1 MKKSSFFI
9 LIIASCLSIYGQKI
23 ENKEETEKDSSP
35 ENLSF
40 DIIVDSSQFNEGYF
54 ERQILRYEELI
65 KEYQNDLRSLIK
77 RDIEEKE
84 RTVNEKYGQ
93 VLKREEEKELA
104 SRNDAI
110 KLFEE
115 FIKKYPDNPKYTPS
129 AMYRLAELYYER
141 SVIDYGEKYSKYE
154 ELQEQYDKKLVGS
167 EPAEPVLD
175 FNDTTELYESLIEKF
190 PDFQYIGSVY
200 YMLGYC
206 YAESGN
212 GDKAVKVWLD
222 LIGKKIETT
231 HLAELYMRLGDHY
244 FETNVLDKAEY
255 YYKEGMRFTESDF
268 FDKLLYKYAWTFYRV
283 SRFEEAV
290 SSFTQLLFFADDM
303 KSKGINRGQD
313 LRKEAVQYIAIS
325 FSDDEWG
332 SVEKAIEYF
341 DKIKAESFEKE
352 VFEQIGKYYFENN
365 NFDQAE
371 KAYRYI
377 LHKHPYYES
386 APRIHYRLIQLYNK
400 SRDFD
405 KVAKE
410 TEIFA
415 KLYDASGEWARIN
428 RGNATLVKEATEWAK
443 NSLLDTASFHHRQA
457 QALVEKGE
465 ADAAVDEYRIAAIAY
480 GEYLVKFPYTSES
493 YDITYSFADALFRSG
508 DIEMAVVIYERIRD
522 DKNQDRYRDD
532 AAFQAFVCYNTLWN
546 RSSERLVKGEEKRD
560 KPFSILEEKLI
571 ESSDIY
577 FENAKEIEDKPAV
590 AYTVARIFWDHGKFE
605 EAEKRYL
612 KIINEFPESQAAVFG
627 ARDIISA
634 YNQKQDWVNVAKWSK
649 LLTERLSVK
658 QKVDKAVKDEFET
671 IRGTALFFYAG
682 KLEEEGKFVD
692 AASEYLRIVEETP
705 YFKEAD
711 VALYNAAINFS
722 KATMFESAL
731 QIHERVYKEYP
742 YSQYAPKSLYL
753 IAYNA
758 EMSYDHEKAVNA
770 YKLLYEKY
778 PTYEKKNDAIYNAGF
793 LLEKLQKYKEASI
806 YYRLYYSEE
815 KGKFEGKEAL
825 YMAGHMYQKA
835 EDWKNMISS
844 YENFISTFRNDSEV
858 ASLVGKA
865 YSDIANVYEDKLN
878 NWKMAKEYYKRM
890 VDFSEEKNL
899 KSDEVVRYVSEAKF
913 KLTEDDFN
921 SYLKMRIDGK
931 NEKQLEENLKKKL
944 EAKNTLENK
953 YFEII
958 SLQIFEWVTAAI
970 YRRGYLYQSFS
981 DALFEAEPPKG
992 LSEEEEDIYMKMLRD
1007 QAAPIEEKAVDVYTQ
1022 GLEKAREIRSFNK
1035 WTQLMTER
1043 LSVMRP
1049 ALYKVGKTP
1058 IFAVDN
1064 KLNTGYPMMISL
1076 DNIERKQYKKA
1087 GISGAKVDS
1096 PESLEKP
1103 EKGSEDK
1110 K

>member
-1 MKKSSFFI
+1 MRKSSLFI
-9 LIIASCLSIYGQKI
+9 LIIVSCLSIYGKKI
-23 ENKEETEKDSSP
+23 EDKEE
-35 ENLSF
+35 LSF
-40 DIIVDSSQFNEGYF
+40 DVIVDSSQFNEGYF

-93 VLKREEEKELA
+93 VLKREEEKELV

-115 FIKKYPDNPKYTPS
+115 FIKKYPDNSKYTPN

-141 SVIDYGEKYSKYE
+141 SVIDYGEKYSRYE
-154 ELQEQYDKKLVGS
+154 ELQEQYDKKLVKS
-167 EPAEPVLD
+167 EPVEPALD
-175 FNDTTELYESLIEKF
+175 FSDTTELYESLIKRF

-222 LIGKKIETT
+222 LIEKKIETT

-244 FETNVLDKAEY
+244 FETNVLDKAEHF
-255 YYKEGMRFTESDF
+255 YKEGMRFTESDF

-290 SSFTQLLFFADDM
+290 NSFTQLLFFADDM

-341 DKIKAESFEKE
+341 DKIKAASFEKE

-377 LHKHPYYES
+377 LQKHPYYES

-532 AAFQAFVCYNTLWN
+532 AAFQAFVCYNTIWN
-546 RSSERLVKGEEKRD
+546 KSSERLVKGEEKRD
-560 KPFSILEEKLI
+560 KPFSVLEEKLI

-577 FENAKEIEDKPAV
+577 FETAKEVEDKPAV

-612 KIINEFPESQAAVFG
+612 KIINEFPESQAAIFG

-682 KLEEEGKFVD
+682 KLEEEGKFVE

-742 YSQYAPKSLYL
+742 YSQFAPKSLYL

-758 EMSYDHEKAVNA
+758 EMSYDHQKAVNA

-793 LLEKLQKYKEASI
+793 LLEKLQKYKEASL
-806 YYRLYYSEE
+806 YYRTYYSEE
-815 KGKFEGKEAL
+815 KNKFEGKEAL

-878 NWKMAKEYYKRM
+878 NWKMAKEYYKRI

-913 KLTEDDFN
+913 KLAEDDFN

-944 EAKNTLENK
+944 EAKNILENK
-953 YFEII
+953 YLEII

-1058 IFAVDN
+1058 MFAVD
-1064 KLNTGYPMMISL
+1064 KKFNTGYPIIISL
-1076 DNIERKQYKKA
+1076 DNAEKKQYKKA
-1087 GISGAKVDS
+1087 GIGGVKIES
-1096 PESLEKP
+1096 PASEQKS